1 MKKIK
6 HRFVD
11 HKIDV
16 NTEILVVGTFNPE
29 TPENIADFFY
39 GRQRNF
45 LWTLMPTA
53 FGENSLKGK
62 SISEKLDFIRKHKVD
77 FIDLICEVDVEEVA
91 NYEDA
96 YLDSRVKIWTNVVSQ
111 LEQLPNIKKVFL
123 TRKSF
128 SGIPKMKIEIEKIK
142 LFCEKKNILFQCL
155 PTPARFYR
163 ADKQEAWTKFLN
175 DEKIK

>member
-1 MKKIK
+1 MTKIK

-62 SISEKLDFIRKHKVD
+62 SIS
-77 FIDLICEVDVEEVA
+77 
-91 NYEDA
+91 
-96 YLDSRVKIWTNVVSQ
+96 
-111 LEQLPNIKKVFL
+111 
-123 TRKSF
+123 
-128 SGIPKMKIEIEKIK
+128 
-142 LFCEKKNILFQCL
+142 
-155 PTPARFYR
+155 
-163 ADKQEAWTKFLN
+163 
-175 DEKIK
+175 